1 MATKIVY
8 ENKVALSTK
17 PDIADKHK
25 ITASDMNAI
34 KTSVNELIDESKD
47 NNMFK
52 NLFNVGN
59 SKMSESS
66 ITFNNTNNQ
75 IQLNGSASNASAN
88 IFLDSPS
95 ANKDK
100 EGIIL
105 KAGTYTAAIRKISG
119 SLAKNNITFYLRES
133 NGTNIYNSNSIFT
146 QSIESGIANGATY
159 STTFTLTEETRL
171 HWMGYFEVDAG
182 HSIGCNNLVLQFQI
196 EEGDLSTSYTPWTGY
211 IIESG
216 SNSNG
221 NWIKYSDGTLIQYGL
236 LVKNLTITNK
246 SSSFDWYYDDGYVVK
261 FPINFA
267 DINYVVDVKSA
278 VANFITMN
286 VYSITDYAT
295 NLCKF
300 NLSNKISTT
309 VENHSFRWFAIGR
322 WK

>member
-8 ENKVALSTK
+8 EDKVALSTK
-17 PDIADKHK
+17 PGIADKNK

-95 ANKDK
+95 ADKDK

-105 KAGTYTAAIRKISG
+105 KAGTYTATIRKISG
-119 SLAKNNITFYLRES
+119 SLTKNNITFYLRES

-146 QSIESGIANGATY
+146 QSIEPGVSNGATY

-171 HWMGYFEVDAG
+171 HWMGYFYVDAG
-182 HSIGCNNLVLQFQI
+182 HSISCDNLVLQFQI
-196 EEGDLSTSYTPWTGY
+196 EEGDLSTSYTPWAGH
-211 IIESG
+211 IVESG

-221 NWIKYSDGTLIQYGL
+221 KWIKYSDGTMFCWMRAEKTVNYQASGALYVGYLTDIVFPQTFTSEYMPMCFAQNNGL
-236 LVKNLTITNK
+236 NEIIT
-246 SSSFDWYYDDGYVVK
+246 GQIEGV
-261 FPINFA
+261 
-267 DINYVVDVKSA
+267 
-278 VANFITMN
+278 
-286 VYSITDYAT
+286 
-295 NLCKF
+295 
-300 NLSNKISTT
+300 STT
-309 VENHSFRWFAIGR
+309 GITRVQCWKTIPASTYTILTVLAIGR

>member
-8 ENKVALSTK
+8 EDKVALSTK
-17 PDIADKHK
+17 SGIADKNK

-105 KAGTYTAAIRKISG
+105 KAGTYTATIRKISG
-119 SLAKNNITFYLRES
+119 SLTKNNITFYLRES

-146 QSIESGIANGATY
+146 QSIEPGIANGATY

-171 HWMGYFEVDAG
+171 HWMGYFDVDAG

-211 IIESG
+211 IVESG

-221 NWIKYSDGTLIQYGL
+221 NWIKYSDGTMICWGYYEKENIAIDRTFGSLYECQSF
-236 LVKNLTITNK
+236 NLGDFSQNFAEIPRVTITKLGSVCAWIESLDNVTR
-246 SSSFDWYYDDGYVVK
+246 SSLGT
-261 FPINFA
+261 
-267 DINYVVDVKSA
+267 
-278 VANFITMN
+278 ANWVRPTAGTYTLA
-286 VYSITDYAT
+286 YSYT
-295 NLCKF
+295 
-300 NLSNKISTT
+300 
-309 VENHSFRWFAIGR
+309 AIGR